1 LQPTG
6 SPQAEREIDLL
17 LVQLSRPEHAEIAAE
32 WAAKIAEPRLRAGLL
47 LRQTQ
52 LIGDSPESGD
62 LIWQVY
68 QSGHLPESQIDIACQ
83 TWNAAEQWA
92 RTVEAI
98 EKQLRAGHPIKP
110 PLRLQLAAAY
120 KGAGRD
126 SDARRAE
133 TQDIDTNAATN
144 KFGTPQGGRGGGFF

>member
-1 LQPTG
+1 
-6 SPQAEREIDLL
+6 
-17 LVQLSRPEHAEIAAE
+17 
-32 WAAKIAEPRLRAGLL
+32 
-47 LRQTQ
+47 
-52 LIGDSPESGD
+52 

-68 QSGHLPESQIDIACQ
+68 QSGHLPESQIDLACQ

-133 TQDIDTNAATN
+133 TQDIDTNAATH